1 MMRCIGISDQSDKFE
16 YVMQLPLQVLPLLA
30 ADSTNTVRVTV
41 LGIVQLNLRKLL
53 GRAKAQKATA

>member
-30 ADSTNTVRVTV
+30 ADSTYHQGHYTGNSVVKSSLIAGTY
-41 LGIVQLNLRKLL
+41 
-53 GRAKAQKATA
+53 

>member
-30 ADSTNTVRVTV
+30 ADFDNYMVSGAIRNRDLAV
-41 LGIVQLNLRKLL
+41 
-53 GRAKAQKATA
+53 A